1 MRPALGTTVAFGLGL
16 SLLGLV
22 RDAHAQQPQPEAAPC
37 RVRQG
42 DRTAQG
48 DTSVAFG
55 SATLGA
61 CMRAILAGSGSGTWG
76 PYEIEVGAD
85 GQVHINGE
93 AVGVLR
99 KPDDGPDEG
108 RKRG

>member
-1 MRPALGTTVAFGLGL
+1 MRPALRTILALGLGL
-16 SLLGLV
+16 WLQGLAQGAV
-22 RDAHAQQPQPEAAPC
+22 AQQRQPEVAPC

-42 DRTAQG
+42 DRGAPG
-48 DTSVAFG
+48 DRSVVVG
-55 SATLGA
+55 NATLGA
-61 CMRAILAGSGSGTWG
+61 CMRTILAGSGTGTWG

-99 KPDDGPDEG
+99 KPDGADEDRKG
-108 RKRG
+108 R